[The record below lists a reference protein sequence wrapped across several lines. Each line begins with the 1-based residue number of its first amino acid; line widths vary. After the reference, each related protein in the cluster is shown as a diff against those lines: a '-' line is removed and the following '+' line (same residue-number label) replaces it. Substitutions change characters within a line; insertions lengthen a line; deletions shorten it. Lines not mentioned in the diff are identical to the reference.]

1 MSKKPDE
8 GVLLENLGKIA
19 YTLDKEYANRL
30 EQDYRCAPFEGINC
44 PPDKDSPLVSYSA
57 NIRGV
62 KIRRWVFD
70 KNEKIGDCFKNAMST
85 FADGDHTIALMV
97 TRTHEAT
104 SMDFIVKNVGQG
116 RNEDSGKN
124 QALLKAT
131 LQGNFPG
138 SEVEDI
144 ESSDTE
150 TKVGEI
156 IDKYNHISIL
166 MNSPSEY
173 SKDYITQ
180 GLDKLLDGVV
190 PESNEEGY
198 TVVFLA
204 ESISMASI
212 REILTGYEQ
221 LATAIHP
228 FLSYQFNEGTSEDST
243 QSESETLSNFSSV
256 SNTISKTHS
265 VNFGI
270 NAGTSNSS
278 AAGWL
283 TSLKNIFNAATSAIS
298 GGLSAGY
305 GYSWGTAKTETTG
318 ESQASTKGSSISFG
332 KTEGATYTYQSYT
345 VSNLLNRLEN
355 VMKGITESQA
365 TGLWKYATYI
375 LAEDSA
381 TCTSVAS
388 YLRGITQGKESHLE
402 SSAIQTWCYE
412 GGGSDGCEFS
422 KIKDYV
428 RHFCH
433 PIFVTEDGGG
443 QPIAVTPTNYV
454 ATDKL
459 SNVMIFPRKSMQGLP
474 VLEGVSFGRD
484 PHGIESITEDF
495 EIGFCYHMFTPSK
508 NRLVKL
514 SRDSLTSHTFVTG
527 STGSGK
533 SNTIYRLL
541 EGLGQ
546 KDVGLEQKDV
556 SFLVVEPAKGEYKE
570 VLGGL
575 PGVSVY
581 GTNPGLTPLLRIN
594 PFSFP
599 HGKEEPSK
607 NIHILE
613 HLDRL
618 IEIFN
623 VCWPMYAAMPAVLK
637 EAVEKSYEDCGWNLT
652 ESTNPYG
659 DNLYPTFADVT
670 RNIRTIIDSSEYD
683 AENKGAYKGAL
694 VTRLKSLTNGINGLI
709 FTTEE
714 ISAQE
719 LFDRKVIVDLSRV
732 GSTET
737 KSLIMGLLVLKLQ
750 EHRMTEGKINSP
762 LCHVTVLEEAHNLLK
777 RTSTEQSQDSG
788 NLLGKSVEMLANAIA
803 EMRTYGEGFIIADQS
818 PGLLDLSV
826 IRNTN
831 TKIIMRLPDQDD
843 RELVGR
849 AANLN
854 DDQITELARLPVGVA
869 AVYQNNWIE
878 PVLCQ
883 VERYENEKKFEYQR
897 QDGEEKSGAPEMQQ
911 RLELARLLCNAGDE
925 MQLKEQ
931 IENELKGSCF
941 NGSLHVA
948 IRQYMAQGKKPDY
961 DKLSFIVAQLLPEF
975 SKTLRNSAVRNPHD
989 IHIWRDDVQKH
1000 IEKELRECGFQI
1012 QEQTALRNSI
1022 LQCIL
1027 QNYVHAELNRP
1038 GLIGE
1043 LNPKQGKVGG

>member
-70 KNEKIGDCFKNAMST
+70 KDEKIGDCFKNAMST

-283 TSLKNIFNAATSAIS
+283 ASLKNIFNAATSAIS
-298 GGLSAGY
+298 GGLPAGY
-305 GYSWGTAKTETTG
+305 GYSWGTAKTDTTG

-381 TCTSVAS
+381 TCTSIAS

-412 GGGSDGCEFS
+412 GSDSCEFS

-433 PIFVTEDGGG
+433 PIFVTKDGGG
-443 QPIAVTPTNYV
+443 QPIAVTPTNYG

-546 KDVGLEQKDV
+546 KGVN
-556 SFLVVEPAKGEYKE
+556 FLVVEPAKGEYKE
-570 VLGGL
+570 VLG
-575 PGVSVY
+575 GVSVY

-637 EAVEKSYEDCGWNLT
+637 EAVEKSYQDCGWNLT

-659 DNLYPTFADVT
+659 DDLYPTFADVT

-750 EHRMTEGKINSP
+750 EHRMTEGHINSP
-762 LCHVTVLEEAHNLLK
+762 LRHVTVLEEAHNLLK
-777 RTSTEQSQDSG
+777 RTSMEQSQDSG

-883 VERYENEKKFEYQR
+883 VEKYTEKNEFTFPKKEASVCENTVAF
-897 QDGEEKSGAPEMQQ
+897 GQ
-911 RLELARLLCNAGDE
+911 RLEIARLLCEGTKLQSLEEAQELTKDLGLSSCAQVQAIRLLRNPSPSPRYTKLAPVMAELFPQAKSALAEIFEKTSETGEWTDTVDREIKSQSEGQDIDE
-925 MQLKEQ
+925 ELLRSIRQCIITQLLH
-931 IENELKGSCF
+931 NEL
-941 NGSLHVA
+941 
-948 IRQYMAQGKKPDY
+948 GKTE
-961 DKLSFIVAQLLPEF
+961 LLERW
-975 SKTLRNSAVRNPHD
+975 SK
-989 IHIWRDDVQKH
+989 
-1000 IEKELRECGFQI
+1000 E
-1012 QEQTALRNSI
+1012 
-1022 LQCIL
+1022 
-1027 QNYVHAELNRP
+1027 
-1038 GLIGE
+1038 
-1043 LNPKQGKVGG
+1043 GGRI

>member
-8 GVLLENLGKIA
+8 GILLENLGKIA
-19 YTLDKEYANRL
+19 YTLDKEYANHL
-30 EQDYRCAPFEGINC
+30 EQDYKCLSFN
-44 PPDKDSPLVSYSA
+44 KVNSLQNQNVTLVNYAS
-57 NIRGV
+57 NIRAV
-62 KIRRWVFD
+62 QVRRWVFD

-85 FADGDHTIALMV
+85 FADGDHTIAFVV
-97 TRTHEAT
+97 TRTHKAT
-104 SMDFIVKNVGQG
+104 SMYFIVKNVGDG
-116 RNEDSGKN
+116 RNEASGKN
-124 QALLKAT
+124 QSLLEAT
-131 LQGNFPG
+131 LRGNFPG
-138 SEVEDI
+138 SEVVSVDSINTED
-144 ESSDTE
+144 E
-150 TKVGEI
+150 VGSI
-156 IDKYNHISIL
+156 MDKYNHISIL

-173 SKDYITQ
+173 SEDYITQ
-180 GLDKLLDGVV
+180 GLDKLLDGIV

-270 NAGTSNSS
+270 NVGTSNSL

-283 TSLKNIFNAATSAIS
+283 ASLANIFNAATSAIS

-412 GGGSDGCEFS
+412 GEGSDGCEFS

-556 SFLVVEPAKGEYKE
+556 NFLVVEPAKGEYKE

-581 GTNPGLTPLLRIN
+581 GTNPQLTPLLRIN

-599 HGKEEPSK
+599 HGKEEPSR

-659 DNLYPTFADVT
+659 DDLYPIFADVT

-750 EHRMTEGKINSP
+750 EYRMTEGNINSS
-762 LCHVTVLEEAHNLLK
+762 LRHVTVLEEAHNLLK

-803 EMRTYGEGFIIADQS
+803 EMRTYGEGFIIADQA

-931 IENELKGSCF
+931 IENSKGSYL
-941 NGSLHVA
+941 NGSSYVA
-948 IRQYMAQGKKPDY
+948 AKQYIEQQDKPDY
-961 DKLSFIVAQLLPEF
+961 NKLSFIVSQLFPEF
-975 SKTLRNSAVRNPHD
+975 TKTLKNSAFRNPHD
-989 IHIWRDDVQKH
+989 IHIWRDDVQES
-1000 IEKELRECGFQI
+1000 IEKEMKECAFENEI
-1012 QEQTALRNSI
+1012 TLRNSI

-1027 QNYVHAELNRP
+1027 QNYVH
-1038 GLIGE
+1038 GE
-1043 LNPKQGKVGG
+1043 LNKPNLLEQLVR

>member
-1 MSKKPDE
+1 M
-8 GVLLENLGKIA
+8 
-19 YTLDKEYANRL
+19 
-30 EQDYRCAPFEGINC
+30 
-44 PPDKDSPLVSYSA
+44 
-57 NIRGV
+57 

-144 ESSDTE
+144 ESDTTE

-283 TSLKNIFNAATSAIS
+283 ASLKNIFNAATSAIS

-305 GYSWGTAKTETTG
+305 GYSWGTAKTDTTG

-355 VMKGITESQA
+355 VMKGISESQA

-412 GGGSDGCEFS
+412 GEGSDGCEFS

-546 KDVGLEQKDV
+546 KGVN
-556 SFLVVEPAKGEYKE
+556 FLVVEPAKGEYKE

-581 GTNPGLTPLLRIN
+581 GTNPCLTPLLRIN

-599 HGKEEPSK
+599 HGKEVPSK

-659 DNLYPTFADVT
+659 DDLYPTFADVT

-750 EHRMTEGKINSP
+750 EHRMTEGHINSP
-762 LCHVTVLEEAHNLLK
+762 LRHVTVLEEAHNLLK

-803 EMRTYGEGFIIADQS
+803 EMRTYGEGFIIADQA

-883 VERYENEKKFEYQR
+883 MERYENEKKVECI
-897 QDGEEKSGAPEMQQ
+897 PESTSSATTQA
-911 RLELARLLCNAGDE
+911 RLNLARLLCNPTDE
-925 MQLKEQ
+925 IKLKEL
-931 IENELKGSCF
+931 IENSKGSYL
-941 NGSLHVA
+941 NGSSYVA
-948 IRQYMAQGKKPDY
+948 AKQYIEQQDKPDY
-961 DKLSFIVAQLLPEF
+961 NKLSFIVSQLFPEF
-975 SKTLRNSAVRNPHD
+975 TKTLKNSAFRNPHD
-989 IHIWRDDVQKH
+989 IHIWRDDLQES
-1000 IEKELRECGFQI
+1000 IEKEMKECAFENEI
-1012 QEQTALRNSI
+1012 TLRNSI

-1027 QNYVHAELNRP
+1027 QNYVH
-1038 GLIGE
+1038 GE
-1043 LNPKQGKVGG
+1043 LNKPNLLEQLVR

>member
-283 TSLKNIFNAATSAIS
+283 ASLKNIFKAATSAIS

-412 GGGSDGCEFS
+412 GEGSDGCEFS

-575 PGVSVY
+575 PDVSVY

-599 HGKEEPSK
+599 HGKEEPSR

-750 EHRMTEGKINSP
+750 EHRMTEGKINAG
-762 LCHVTVLEEAHNLLK
+762 LRHVTVLEEAHNLLK
-777 RTSTEQSQDSG
+777 RTSTEQNQDSG
-788 NLLGKSVEMLANAIA
+788 NLLGKSVEMLANSIA
-803 EMRTYGEGFIIADQS
+803 EMRTYGEGFIIADQA

-883 VERYENEKKFEYQR
+883 MERYENEKKVECI
-897 QDGEEKSGAPEMQQ
+897 PESTSSATTQA
-911 RLELARLLCNAGDE
+911 RLNLASLLCNPTDE
-925 MQLKEQ
+925 IKLKEL
-931 IENELKGSCF
+931 IENSKGSYL
-941 NGSLHVA
+941 NGSSYVA
-948 IRQYMAQGKKPDY
+948 AKQYIEQQDKPDY
-961 DKLSFIVAQLLPEF
+961 NKLSFIVSQLFPEF
-975 SKTLRNSAVRNPHD
+975 TKTLKNSAFRNPHD
-989 IHIWRDDVQKH
+989 IHIWRDDLQES
-1000 IEKELRECGFQI
+1000 IEKEMKECAFENEI
-1012 QEQTALRNSI
+1012 TLRNSI

-1027 QNYVHAELNRP
+1027 QNYVH
-1038 GLIGE
+1038 GE
-1043 LNPKQGKVGG
+1043 LNKPNLLEQLVR

>member
-44 PPDKDSPLVSYSA
+44 PPDKESPLVSYSA

-270 NAGTSNSS
+270 NVGTSNSS

-283 TSLKNIFNAATSAIS
+283 ASLANIFNAATSAIS

-345 VSNLLNRLEN
+345 VNNILRRLEN
-355 VMKGITESQA
+355 VMKGISESQA

-402 SSAIQTWCYE
+402 SSAIQTWVYE
-412 GGGSDGCEFS
+412 GKDECDFS
-422 KIKDYV
+422 EIKSYV
-428 RHFCH
+428 KHFCH
-433 PIFVTEDGGG
+433 PIFAPKNREGAT
-443 QPIAVTPTNYV
+443 IFVTPTNYV

-581 GTNPGLTPLLRIN
+581 GTNPQLTPLLRIN

-659 DNLYPTFADVT
+659 DDLYPTFADVT

-750 EHRMTEGKINSP
+750 EHRMTEGNINSP
-762 LCHVTVLEEAHNLLK
+762 LRHVTVLEEAHNLLK

-803 EMRTYGEGFIIADQS
+803 EMRTYGEGFIIADQA

-883 VERYENEKKFEYQR
+883 VEKYTEKNEFTFPKKEASVCENTVAF
-897 QDGEEKSGAPEMQQ
+897 GQ
-911 RLELARLLCNAGDE
+911 RLEIARLLCEGTKLQSLEEAQELTKDLGLSSCAQVQAIRLLRKPSPSPRYTKLAPVMAELFPQAKSALAEIFEKTSETGEWTDTVDREIKSQSEGQDIDE
-925 MQLKEQ
+925 ELLRSIRQCIITQLLH
-931 IENELKGSCF
+931 NELGETE
-941 NGSLHVA
+941 
-948 IRQYMAQGKKPDY
+948 
-961 DKLSFIVAQLLPEF
+961 LLERW
-975 SKTLRNSAVRNPHD
+975 SK
-989 IHIWRDDVQKH
+989 
-1000 IEKELRECGFQI
+1000 E
-1012 QEQTALRNSI
+1012 
-1022 LQCIL
+1022 
-1027 QNYVHAELNRP
+1027 
-1038 GLIGE
+1038 
-1043 LNPKQGKVGG
+1043 GGRI

>member
-1 MSKKPDE
+1 M
-8 GVLLENLGKIA
+8 
-19 YTLDKEYANRL
+19 
-30 EQDYRCAPFEGINC
+30 
-44 PPDKDSPLVSYSA
+44 
-57 NIRGV
+57 
-62 KIRRWVFD
+62 
-70 KNEKIGDCFKNAMST
+70 
-85 FADGDHTIALMV
+85 
-97 TRTHEAT
+97 
-104 SMDFIVKNVGQG
+104 
-116 RNEDSGKN
+116 
-124 QALLKAT
+124 
-131 LQGNFPG
+131 
-138 SEVEDI
+138 
-144 ESSDTE
+144 
-150 TKVGEI
+150 
-156 IDKYNHISIL
+156 
-166 MNSPSEY
+166 
-173 SKDYITQ
+173 
-180 GLDKLLDGVV
+180 
-190 PESNEEGY
+190 
-198 TVVFLA
+198 
-204 ESISMASI
+204 
-212 REILTGYEQ
+212 
-221 LATAIHP
+221 
-228 FLSYQFNEGTSEDST
+228 
-243 QSESETLSNFSSV
+243 
-256 SNTISKTHS
+256 
-265 VNFGI
+265 
-270 NAGTSNSS
+270 
-278 AAGWL
+278 
-283 TSLKNIFNAATSAIS
+283 
-298 GGLSAGY
+298 
-305 GYSWGTAKTETTG
+305 
-318 ESQASTKGSSISFG
+318 
-332 KTEGATYTYQSYT
+332 
-345 VSNLLNRLEN
+345 
-355 VMKGITESQA
+355 
-365 TGLWKYATYI
+365 
-375 LAEDSA
+375 
-381 TCTSVAS
+381 
-388 YLRGITQGKESHLE
+388 RGITQGKESHLE

-412 GGGSDGCEFS
+412 GEGSDGCEFS

-474 VLEGVSFGRD
+474 VLEGVSFGRE

-541 EGLGQ
+541 EGLEHKG
-546 KDVGLEQKDV
+546 VN
-556 SFLVVEPAKGEYKE
+556 FLVVEPAKGEYKE

-581 GTNPGLTPLLRIN
+581 GTNPQLTPLLRIN

-599 HGKEEPSK
+599 HGKEEPSR

-637 EAVEKSYEDCGWNLT
+637 EAVEKSYEDCGWDLT

-659 DNLYPTFADVT
+659 DDLYPTFADVT

-709 FTTEE
+709 FTTKE

-750 EHRMTEGKINSP
+750 EHRMTEGHINSP
-762 LCHVTVLEEAHNLLK
+762 LRHVTVLEEAHNLLK

-803 EMRTYGEGFIIADQS
+803 EMRTYGEGFIIADQA

-883 VERYENEKKFEYQR
+883 VERYENEKKVECI
-897 QDGEEKSGAPEMQQ
+897 PESTSSATTQA
-911 RLELARLLCNAGDE
+911 RLNLASLLCNPTDE
-925 MQLKEQ
+925 IKLKEL
-931 IENELKGSCF
+931 IENSKGSYL
-941 NGSLHVA
+941 NGSSYVA
-948 IRQYMAQGKKPDY
+948 AKQYIEQQDKPDY
-961 DKLSFIVAQLLPEF
+961 NKLSFIVSQLFPEF
-975 SKTLRNSAVRNPHD
+975 TKTLKNSAFRNPHD
-989 IHIWRDDVQKH
+989 IHIWRDDLQES
-1000 IEKELRECGFQI
+1000 IEKEMKECAFENEI
-1012 QEQTALRNSI
+1012 TLRNSI

-1027 QNYVHAELNRP
+1027 QNYVH
-1038 GLIGE
+1038 GE
-1043 LNPKQGKVGG
+1043 LNKPNLLEQLVR

>member
-8 GVLLENLGKIA
+8 GILLENLGKIA
-19 YTLDKEYANRL
+19 YTLDKEYANHL
-30 EQDYRCAPFEGINC
+30 EQDYKCLSFNEVN
-44 PPDKDSPLVSYSA
+44 SLQNENENVTLVDYAS
-57 NIRGV
+57 NIRAV
-62 KIRRWVFD
+62 QVRRWVFD

-85 FADGDHTIALMV
+85 FADGDHTIAFVV
-97 TRTHEAT
+97 TRTHKAT
-104 SMDFIVKNVGQG
+104 SMYFIVKNVGDG
-116 RNEDSGKN
+116 KNEASGKN
-124 QALLKAT
+124 QSLLEAT
-131 LQGNFPG
+131 LRGNFPG
-138 SEVEDI
+138 SEVVSVDSINTED
-144 ESSDTE
+144 E
-150 TKVGEI
+150 VGSI
-156 IDKYNHISIL
+156 MDKYNHISIL

-173 SKDYITQ
+173 SEDYITQ
-180 GLDKLLDGVV
+180 GLDKLLDGIV
-190 PESNEEGY
+190 PKSDNEGY
-198 TVVFLA
+198 TIVFLA
-204 ESISMASI
+204 ESISMGSI

-270 NAGTSNSS
+270 NVGTSNSS

-283 TSLKNIFNAATSAIS
+283 ASLANIFNAATSVIS

-345 VSNLLNRLEN
+345 VNNILRRLEN
-355 VMKGITESQA
+355 VMKGISESQA

-402 SSAIQTWCYE
+402 SSAIQTWVYE
-412 GGGSDGCEFS
+412 GKDECDFS
-422 KIKDYV
+422 EIKSYV
-428 RHFCH
+428 KHFCH
-433 PIFVTEDGGG
+433 PIFVTKDGGG

-459 SNVMIFPRKSMQGLP
+459 SNVMIFPKKSMQGLP
-474 VLEGVSFGRD
+474 VLDGVAFGRD
-484 PHGIESITEDF
+484 PQGIGNITEDF
-495 EIGFCYHMFTPSK
+495 KLGFCYHMFTPSK

-514 SRDSLTSHTFVTG
+514 SRDSLASHTFVTG

-533 SNTIYRLL
+533 SNTIYQLL
-541 EGLGQ
+541 SELQ
-546 KDVGLEQKDV
+546 TQNVQ
-556 SFLVVEPAKGEYKE
+556 FLVVEPAKGEYKE
-570 VLGGL
+570 VLGDL
-575 PGVSVY
+575 PDVSVY
-581 GTNPGLTPLLRIN
+581 GTNPQLTPLLRIN

-599 HGKEEPSK
+599 HGNEEPSR

-618 IEIFN
+618 VELFN

-670 RNIRTIIDSSEYD
+670 RNIRVIIDSSEYD

-709 FTTEE
+709 FTTNE
-714 ISAQE
+714 IVGQD
-719 LFDRKVIVDLSRV
+719 LFDKNVIVDLSRV

-750 EHRMTEGKINSP
+750 EYRMTEGTEGKINAG
-762 LCHVTVLEEAHNLLK
+762 LRHVTVLEEAHNLLK
-777 RTSTEQSQDSG
+777 RTSTEQNQDSG
-788 NLLGKSVEMLANAIA
+788 NLLGKSVEMLANSIA
-803 EMRTYGEGFIIADQS
+803 EMRTYGEGFIIADQA

-883 VERYENEKKFEYQR
+883 MERYENEKKVECTLESTSSATTQ
-897 QDGEEKSGAPEMQQ
+897 E
-911 RLELARLLCNAGDE
+911 RLNLARLLCNPTDE
-925 MQLKEQ
+925 IKLKEL
-931 IENELKGSCF
+931 IENSKGSYL
-941 NGSLHVA
+941 NGSSYVA
-948 IRQYMAQGKKPDY
+948 AKQYIEQQDKPDY
-961 DKLSFIVAQLLPEF
+961 NKLSFIVSQLFPEF
-975 SKTLRNSAVRNPHD
+975 TKTLKNSAFRNPHD
-989 IHIWRDDVQKH
+989 IHIWRDDLQES
-1000 IEKELRECGFQI
+1000 IEKEMKECDFENEI
-1012 QEQTALRNSI
+1012 TLRNSI

-1027 QNYVHAELNRP
+1027 QNYVH
-1038 GLIGE
+1038 GE
-1043 LNPKQGKVGG
+1043 LNKPNLLEQLVR

>member
-70 KNEKIGDCFKNAMST
+70 KDEKIGDCFKNAMST

-283 TSLKNIFNAATSAIS
+283 ASLKNIFNAATSAIS

-412 GGGSDGCEFS
+412 GEGSDGCEFS

-575 PGVSVY
+575 PDVSVY
-581 GTNPGLTPLLRIN
+581 GTNPQLTPLLRIN

-750 EHRMTEGKINSP
+750 EHRMTEGRINSS
-762 LCHVTVLEEAHNLLK
+762 LRHVTVLEEAHNLLK

-883 VERYENEKKFEYQR
+883 VERYENEKKVECI
-897 QDGEEKSGAPEMQQ
+897 PESTSSATTQA
-911 RLELARLLCNAGDE
+911 RLNLASLLCNPTDE
-925 MQLKEQ
+925 IKLKEL
-931 IENELKGSCF
+931 IENSKGSYL
-941 NGSLHVA
+941 NGSSYVA
-948 IRQYMAQGKKPDY
+948 AKQYIEQQDKPDY
-961 DKLSFIVAQLLPEF
+961 NKLSFIVSQLFPEF
-975 SKTLRNSAVRNPHD
+975 TKTLKNSAFRNPHD
-989 IHIWRDDVQKH
+989 IHIWRDDLQES
-1000 IEKELRECGFQI
+1000 IEKEMKECAFENEI
-1012 QEQTALRNSI
+1012 TLRNSI

-1027 QNYVHAELNRP
+1027 QNYVH
-1038 GLIGE
+1038 GE
-1043 LNPKQGKVGG
+1043 LNKPNLLEQLVR

>member
-1 MSKKPDE
+1 
-8 GVLLENLGKIA
+8 
-19 YTLDKEYANRL
+19 
-30 EQDYRCAPFEGINC
+30 
-44 PPDKDSPLVSYSA
+44 
-57 NIRGV
+57 
-62 KIRRWVFD
+62 
-70 KNEKIGDCFKNAMST
+70 MST
-85 FADGDHTIALMV
+85 FADGDHTIAFVV
-97 TRTHEAT
+97 TRTHKAT
-104 SMDFIVKNVGQG
+104 SMYFIVKNVGDG
-116 RNEDSGKN
+116 RNEASGKN
-124 QALLKAT
+124 QSLLEAT
-131 LQGNFPG
+131 LRGNFPG
-138 SEVEDI
+138 SEVVSVDSINTED
-144 ESSDTE
+144 E
-150 TKVGEI
+150 VGSI
-156 IDKYNHISIL
+156 MDKYNHISIL

-173 SKDYITQ
+173 SEDYITQ

-190 PESNEEGY
+190 PESNKEGY

-270 NAGTSNSS
+270 NAGTSKSS
-278 AAGWL
+278 MTGWIAAFKNV
-283 TSLKNIFNAATSAIS
+283 LKPITSAIS

-355 VMKGITESQA
+355 VMKGISESQA

-412 GGGSDGCEFS
+412 GKDECDFS
-422 KIKDYV
+422 EIKSYV

-514 SRDSLTSHTFVTG
+514 SRDSLTSHTFITG

-533 SNTIYRLL
+533 SNTVYQLL

-546 KDVGLEQKDV
+546 KGVN
-556 SFLVVEPAKGEYKE
+556 FLVVEPAKGEYKE

-599 HGKEEPSK
+599 HGNGEPSK

-750 EHRMTEGKINSP
+750 EHRMTEGHINSP

-803 EMRTYGEGFIIADQS
+803 EMRTYGEGFIIADQA

-897 QDGEEKSGAPEMQQ
+897 QDGEDSGASEMQQ

-931 IENELKGSCF
+931 IENELKGSCL

-948 IRQYMAQGKKPDY
+948 VKQYMAQGKKPDY

-989 IHIWRDDVQKH
+989 IHIWRDDVQEH
-1000 IEKELRECGFQI
+1000 IEKELRECDFKT

-1027 QNYVHAELNRP
+1027 QNYVHTELNRP
-1038 GLIGE
+1038 GLIE
-1043 LNPKQGKVGG
+1043 QLLQDKVR

>member
-8 GVLLENLGKIA
+8 EVLLENLGKIA

-44 PPDKDSPLVSYSA
+44 PPDKESPLVSYSA

-144 ESSDTE
+144 ESDTTE

-283 TSLKNIFNAATSAIS
+283 ASLKNIFNAATSAIS

-305 GYSWGTAKTETTG
+305 GYSWGTAKTDTTG

-355 VMKGITESQA
+355 VMKGISESQA

-412 GGGSDGCEFS
+412 GEGSDGCEFS

-546 KDVGLEQKDV
+546 KGVN
-556 SFLVVEPAKGEYKE
+556 FLVVEPAKGEYKE

-581 GTNPGLTPLLRIN
+581 GTNPCLTPLLRIN

-599 HGKEEPSK
+599 HGKEVPSK

-659 DNLYPTFADVT
+659 DDLYPTFADVT

-750 EHRMTEGKINSP
+750 EHRMTEGHINSP
-762 LCHVTVLEEAHNLLK
+762 LRHVTVLEEAHNLLK

-803 EMRTYGEGFIIADQS
+803 EMRTYGEGFIIADQA

-883 VERYENEKKFEYQR
+883 MERYENEKKVECI
-897 QDGEEKSGAPEMQQ
+897 PESTSSATTQA
-911 RLELARLLCNAGDE
+911 RLNLARLLCNPTDE
-925 MQLKEQ
+925 IKLKEL
-931 IENELKGSCF
+931 IENSKGSYL
-941 NGSLHVA
+941 NGSSYVA
-948 IRQYMAQGKKPDY
+948 AKQYIEQQDKPDY
-961 DKLSFIVAQLLPEF
+961 NKLSFIVSQLFPEF
-975 SKTLRNSAVRNPHD
+975 TKTLKNSAFRNPHD
-989 IHIWRDDVQKH
+989 IHIWRDDLQES
-1000 IEKELRECGFQI
+1000 IEKEMKECAFENEI
-1012 QEQTALRNSI
+1012 TLRNSI

-1027 QNYVHAELNRP
+1027 QNYVH
-1038 GLIGE
+1038 GE
-1043 LNPKQGKVGG
+1043 LNKPNLLEQLVR

>member
-70 KNEKIGDCFKNAMST
+70 KDEKIGDCFKNAMST

-283 TSLKNIFNAATSAIS
+283 ASLKNIFNAATSAIS

-412 GGGSDGCEFS
+412 GSDSCEFS

-433 PIFVTEDGGG
+433 PIFVTKDGGG

-556 SFLVVEPAKGEYKE
+556 NFLVVEPAKGEYKE

-575 PGVSVY
+575 PDVSVY
-581 GTNPGLTPLLRIN
+581 GTNPQLTPLLRIN

-599 HGKEEPSK
+599 HGKEEPSR

-659 DNLYPTFADVT
+659 DDLYPTFADVT

-750 EHRMTEGKINSP
+750 EHRMTEGHINSS
-762 LCHVTVLEEAHNLLK
+762 LRHVTVLEEAHNLLK

-803 EMRTYGEGFIIADQS
+803 EMRTYGEGFIIADQA

-883 VERYENEKKFEYQR
+883 VERYENEKKVECI
-897 QDGEEKSGAPEMQQ
+897 PESTSSATTQA
-911 RLELARLLCNAGDE
+911 RLNLASLLCNPTDE
-925 MQLKEQ
+925 IKLKEL
-931 IENELKGSCF
+931 IENSKGSYL
-941 NGSLHVA
+941 NGSSYVA
-948 IRQYMAQGKKPDY
+948 AKQYIEQQDKPDY
-961 DKLSFIVAQLLPEF
+961 NKLSFIVSQLFPEF
-975 SKTLRNSAVRNPHD
+975 TKTLKNSAFRNPHD
-989 IHIWRDDVQKH
+989 IHIWRDDLQES
-1000 IEKELRECGFQI
+1000 IEKEMKECAFENEI
-1012 QEQTALRNSI
+1012 TLRNSI

-1027 QNYVHAELNRP
+1027 QNYVH
-1038 GLIGE
+1038 GE
-1043 LNPKQGKVGG
+1043 LNKPNLLEQLVR

>member
-19 YTLDKEYANRL
+19 YTLDKEYANSL
-30 EQDYRCAPFEGINC
+30 EQYYKCVPFKDMNC
-44 PPDKDSPLVSYSA
+44 PRNEDSPLVSYAA

-62 KIRRWVFD
+62 RIRRWVFD
-70 KNEKIGDCFKNAMST
+70 KDENIGDCFKNAMST

-104 SMDFIVKNVGQG
+104 SMDFIVKNVGPG
-116 RNEDSGKN
+116 RNEASRN
-124 QALLKAT
+124 NHALLKAT

-144 ESSDTE
+144 ESSA
-150 TKVGEI
+150 KVREI
-156 IDKYNHISIL
+156 IDKYEHISIL
-166 MNSPSEY
+166 MNTPSEY

-190 PESNEEGY
+190 PESDREGY
-198 TVVFLA
+198 TIVFLA
-204 ESISMASI
+204 ESISMTSI
-212 REILTGYEQ
+212 REILSGYEQ

-228 FLSYQFNEGTSEDST
+228 FLSYQFNEGSSEDST
-243 QSESETLSNFSSV
+243 QSEAETLSSFSSV

-270 NAGTSNSS
+270 TVAI
-278 AAGWL
+278 AII
-283 TSLKNIFNAATSAIS
+283 KVATSVIS
-298 GGLSAGY
+298 GGLPAGY
-305 GYSWGTAKTETTG
+305 GYSWGKAKTETTG

-365 TGLWKYATYI
+365 TGLWKYATYV
-375 LAEDSA
+375 LAHDRA

-402 SSAIQTWCYE
+402 SSAIQTWGYE
-412 GGGSDGCEFS
+412 RDDSCEFS
-422 KIKDYV
+422 KIQDYV

-433 PIFVTEDGGG
+433 PIFATKDGEG

-459 SNVMIFPRKSMQGLP
+459 SNVMIFPRKPMQGLP

-484 PHGIESITEDF
+484 PHGIEGIAEDF
-495 EIGFCYHMFTPSK
+495 KLGFCYHMFTPSK
-508 NRLVKL
+508 TRFVKL
-514 SRDSLTSHTFVTG
+514 SKDSLASHTFVTG

-533 SNTIYRLL
+533 SNTVYQLL
-541 EGLGQ
+541 SGLGRQ
-546 KDVGLEQKDV
+546 EVNY
-556 SFLVVEPAKGEYKE
+556 LVVEPAKGEYKE

-599 HGKEEPSK
+599 HGNEEPSR

-618 IEIFN
+618 VEIFN

-637 EAVEKSYEDCGWNLT
+637 EAVERSYEDCGWNLA
-652 ESTNPYG
+652 ESANPYG
-659 DNLYPTFADVT
+659 DGLYPTFADVT

-709 FTTEE
+709 FTTDE
-714 ISAQE
+714 IPATE
-719 LFDRKVIVDLSRV
+719 LFDGKVIVDLSRV
-732 GSTET
+732 GSAET

-750 EHRMTEGKINSP
+750 EHRMTEGHINSS
-762 LCHVTVLEEAHNLLK
+762 LRHVTVLEEAHNLLK
-777 RTSTEQSQDSG
+777 RTSTEQRQDSG

-803 EMRTYGEGFIIADQS
+803 EMRTYGEGFIIADQA

-854 DDQITELARLPVGVA
+854 DDQIAEFARLPVGVA

-878 PVLCQ
+878 PVLCR
-883 VERYENEKKFEYQR
+883 VERFEGGRRFEYKR
-897 QDGEEKSGAPEMQQ
+897 QDGEEKSGAPAMRR

-925 MQLKEQ
+925 MQLAEQ
-931 IENELKGSCF
+931 IESELKGMS
-941 NGSLHVA
+941 GSVHVA
-948 IRQYMAQGKKPDY
+948 IRQYLAQGKKPDY
-961 DKLSFIVAQLLPEF
+961 DKLSFIVSQLLPEF
-975 SKTLRNSAVRNPHD
+975 SKTLRNSAARNPHD
-989 IHIWRDDVQKH
+989 VHIWRDDLQRH
-1000 IEKELRECGFQI
+1000 IERELRECGFQI
-1012 QEQTALRNSI
+1012 QEQTALCSSI

-1027 QNYVHAELNRP
+1027 QNYVLAELNRP
-1038 GLIGE
+1038 SLIEE
-1043 LNPKQGKVGG
+1043 LDPRQVR

>member
-44 PPDKDSPLVSYSA
+44 PPDKESPLVSYSA

-270 NAGTSNSS
+270 NVGTSNSS

-283 TSLKNIFNAATSAIS
+283 ASLANIFNAATSAIS

-345 VSNLLNRLEN
+345 VNNILRRLEN
-355 VMKGITESQA
+355 VMKGISESQA

-402 SSAIQTWCYE
+402 SSAIQTWVYE
-412 GGGSDGCEFS
+412 GKDECDFS
-422 KIKDYV
+422 EIKSYV
-428 RHFCH
+428 KHFCH
-433 PIFVTEDGGG
+433 PIFAPKNREGAT
-443 QPIAVTPTNYV
+443 IFVTPTNYV

-556 SFLVVEPAKGEYKE
+556 NFLVVEPAKGEYKE

-581 GTNPGLTPLLRIN
+581 GTNPQLTPLLRIN

-599 HGKEEPSK
+599 HGKEEPSR

-750 EHRMTEGKINSP
+750 EHRMTEGNINSS
-762 LCHVTVLEEAHNLLK
+762 LRHVTVLEEAHNLLK

-788 NLLGKSVEMLANAIA
+788 NLLGKSVEMLANSIA

-883 VERYENEKKFEYQR
+883 VEKYTEKNEFTFPKKEASVC
-897 QDGEEKSGAPEMQQ
+897 EKTLTFGQ
-911 RLELARLLCNAGDE
+911 RLEIARLLCEGTKLQSLEKAQELTKDLGLSSCAQVQAIRLLRKPSPSPRYTKLAPVMAELFPQAKSALAEIFEKTSETGEWTDTVDREIKSQSEGQDIDE
-925 MQLKEQ
+925 ELLRSIRQCIITQLLH
-931 IENELKGSCF
+931 NELGETE
-941 NGSLHVA
+941 
-948 IRQYMAQGKKPDY
+948 
-961 DKLSFIVAQLLPEF
+961 LLERW
-975 SKTLRNSAVRNPHD
+975 SK
-989 IHIWRDDVQKH
+989 
-1000 IEKELRECGFQI
+1000 E
-1012 QEQTALRNSI
+1012 
-1022 LQCIL
+1022 
-1027 QNYVHAELNRP
+1027 
-1038 GLIGE
+1038 
-1043 LNPKQGKVGG
+1043 GGRI

>member
-8 GVLLENLGKIA
+8 EVLLENLGKIA

-44 PPDKDSPLVSYSA
+44 PPDKESPLVSYSA

-190 PESNEEGY
+190 PESNKEGY

-270 NAGTSNSS
+270 NAGINRGSS
-278 AAGWL
+278 KTKSPGWL
-283 TSLKNIFNAATSAIS
+283 FNVFRTIWNVASKTISESTSL
-298 GGLSAGY
+298 GLSAGY
-305 GYSWGTAKTETTG
+305 GYSWGTAKTDTTG

-412 GGGSDGCEFS
+412 GEGSDGCEFS

-546 KDVGLEQKDV
+546 KGVGLKQKDV
-556 SFLVVEPAKGEYKE
+556 NFLVVEPAKGEYKE

-575 PGVSVY
+575 PDVSVY
-581 GTNPGLTPLLRIN
+581 GTNPQLTPLLRIN

-599 HGKEEPSK
+599 HGTEKPSK

-659 DNLYPTFADVT
+659 DDLYPTFADVT

-750 EHRMTEGKINSP
+750 EHRMTTEGHINSP
-762 LCHVTVLEEAHNLLK
+762 LNHVTVLEEAHNLLK

-803 EMRTYGEGFIIADQS
+803 EMRTYGEGFIIADQA

-883 VERYENEKKFEYQR
+883 VEKYTEKNEFTFTKREASVC
-897 QDGEEKSGAPEMQQ
+897 EKTLTFGQ
-911 RLELARLLCNAGDE
+911 RLEIARLLCEGTKLQSLEEAQELTKDLVVSPSTKIQIIRFLLDPPSSPRYTRLAPLVSDLFPNVKQA
-925 MQLKEQ
+925 LKNTFEKTPECEEWTDAVDSEIQ
-931 IENELKGSCF
+931 WILGEIEIKLLRDIRQCIVTQFLHNELGKTELLEEWSLKG
-941 NGSLHVA
+941 V
-948 IRQYMAQGKKPDY
+948 K
-961 DKLSFIVAQLLPEF
+961 
-975 SKTLRNSAVRNPHD
+975 
-989 IHIWRDDVQKH
+989 
-1000 IEKELRECGFQI
+1000 
-1012 QEQTALRNSI
+1012 
-1022 LQCIL
+1022 
-1027 QNYVHAELNRP
+1027 
-1038 GLIGE
+1038 
-1043 LNPKQGKVGG
+1043 

>member
-44 PPDKDSPLVSYSA
+44 PPDKESPLVSYSA

-85 FADGDHTIALMV
+85 FADGDHTIALVV

-144 ESSDTE
+144 ESDTTE

-190 PESNEEGY
+190 PESNEERY

-355 VMKGITESQA
+355 VMKGISESQA

-412 GGGSDGCEFS
+412 GSDGCEFS

-474 VLEGVSFGRD
+474 VLEGVSFGRE

-541 EGLGQ
+541 EGLEHKG
-546 KDVGLEQKDV
+546 VN
-556 SFLVVEPAKGEYKE
+556 FLVVEPAKGEYKE

-581 GTNPGLTPLLRIN
+581 GTNPQLTPLLRIN

-599 HGKEEPSK
+599 HGKEEPSR

-637 EAVEKSYEDCGWNLT
+637 EAVEKSYEDCGWDLT

-659 DNLYPTFADVT
+659 DDLYPTFADVT

-709 FTTEE
+709 FTTKE

-750 EHRMTEGKINSP
+750 EHRMTEGHINSP
-762 LCHVTVLEEAHNLLK
+762 LRHVTVLEEAHNLLK

-803 EMRTYGEGFIIADQS
+803 EMRTYGEGFIIADQA

-883 VERYENEKKFEYQR
+883 VERYENEKKVECI
-897 QDGEEKSGAPEMQQ
+897 PESTSSATTQA
-911 RLELARLLCNAGDE
+911 RLNLASLLCNPTDE
-925 MQLKEQ
+925 IKLKEL
-931 IENELKGSCF
+931 IENSKGSYL
-941 NGSLHVA
+941 NGSSYVA
-948 IRQYMAQGKKPDY
+948 AKQYIEQQDKPDY
-961 DKLSFIVAQLLPEF
+961 NKLSFIVSQLFPEF
-975 SKTLRNSAVRNPHD
+975 TKTLKNSAFRNPHD
-989 IHIWRDDVQKH
+989 IHIWRDDLQES
-1000 IEKELRECGFQI
+1000 IEKEMKECAFENEI
-1012 QEQTALRNSI
+1012 TLRNSI

-1027 QNYVHAELNRP
+1027 QNYVH
-1038 GLIGE
+1038 GE
-1043 LNPKQGKVGG
+1043 LNKPNLLEQLVR

>member
-70 KNEKIGDCFKNAMST
+70 KDEKIGDCFKNAMST

-144 ESSDTE
+144 KSDTTE

-270 NAGTSNSS
+270 NAGISRGSS
-278 AAGWL
+278 ETKSPGWL
-283 TSLKNIFNAATSAIS
+283 FNVFRTIWNVAAKTIFESTSL
-298 GGLSAGY
+298 GLSAGY

-412 GGGSDGCEFS
+412 GEDDCEFS
-422 KIKDYV
+422 KIKNYV

-433 PIFVTEDGGG
+433 PIFVTKDGEG

-514 SRDSLTSHTFVTG
+514 SKDSLTSHTFVTG

-533 SNTIYRLL
+533 SNTVYQLL
-541 EGLGQ
+541 EELRQ
-546 KDVGLEQKDV
+546 KGVK
-556 SFLVVEPAKGEYKE
+556 FLVVEPAKGEYKE

-575 PGVSVY
+575 PDVSVY
-581 GTNPGLTPLLRIN
+581 GTNPQLTPLLRIN

-599 HGKEEPSK
+599 HGNGEPSR

-618 IEIFN
+618 VELFN

-709 FTTEE
+709 FTTNEL
-714 ISAQE
+714 SAQE
-719 LFDRKVIVDLSRV
+719 LFDRNVIVDLSRV
-732 GSTET
+732 GSAET

-750 EHRMTEGKINSP
+750 EHRMTTKGLINSP

-788 NLLGKSVEMLANAIA
+788 NLLGKSVEMLANSIA
-803 EMRTYGEGFIIADQS
+803 EMRTYGEGFIIADQA

-883 VERYENEKKFEYQR
+883 VEKYGDKKKFEYQR
-897 QDGEEKSGAPEMQQ
+897 QDDEDSGAPGMQR

-925 MQLKEQ
+925 KQLREP
-931 IENELKGSCF
+931 IENELKGSCL
-941 NGSLHVA
+941 NGSVYVA
-948 IRQYMAQGKKPDY
+948 VKQYMAHWKKTDY
-961 DKLSFIVAQLLPEF
+961 DKLSLVVSQLLPEF
-975 SKTLRNSAVRNPHD
+975 SKTVRNAALRNPHD
-989 IHIWRDDVQKH
+989 IHIWRDDVQEH
-1000 IEKELRECGFQI
+1000 IEKELRECDFQT

-1027 QNYVHAELNRP
+1027 QNYVLAELNSP
-1038 GLIGE
+1038 SLLKE
-1043 LNPKQGKVGG
+1043 LNPRQAR

>member
-70 KNEKIGDCFKNAMST
+70 KDEKIGDCFKNAMST

-190 PESNEEGY
+190 PESKKEGY

-305 GYSWGTAKTETTG
+305 GYSWGTTKTETTG

-381 TCTSVAS
+381 TCTSIAS

-412 GGGSDGCEFS
+412 GSDSCEFS

-433 PIFVTEDGGG
+433 PIFVTKDGGG

-556 SFLVVEPAKGEYKE
+556 NFLVVEPAKGEYKE

-581 GTNPGLTPLLRIN
+581 GTNPCLTPLLRIN

-599 HGKEEPSK
+599 HGKEEPSR

-659 DNLYPTFADVT
+659 DDLYPTFADVT

-683 AENKGAYKGAL
+683 AENKGTYKGAL

-750 EHRMTEGKINSP
+750 EHRMTEGRINSP
-762 LCHVTVLEEAHNLLK
+762 LRHVTVLEEAHNLLK

-883 VERYENEKKFEYQR
+883 VEKYTEKNEFTLPKKEVSVCENTVAF
-897 QDGEEKSGAPEMQQ
+897 GQ
-911 RLELARLLCNAGDE
+911 RLEIARLLCEGTKLQSLEEAQELTKDLGLSSCAQVQAIRLLRNPSPSPRYTKLAPVMAELFPQAKSALAEIFEKTSETGEWTDTVDREIKSQSEGQDIDE
-925 MQLKEQ
+925 ELLRSIRQCIITQLLH
-931 IENELKGSCF
+931 NEL
-941 NGSLHVA
+941 
-948 IRQYMAQGKKPDY
+948 GKTE
-961 DKLSFIVAQLLPEF
+961 LLERW
-975 SKTLRNSAVRNPHD
+975 SK
-989 IHIWRDDVQKH
+989 
-1000 IEKELRECGFQI
+1000 E
-1012 QEQTALRNSI
+1012 
-1022 LQCIL
+1022 
-1027 QNYVHAELNRP
+1027 
-1038 GLIGE
+1038 
-1043 LNPKQGKVGG
+1043 GGRI

>member
-30 EQDYRCAPFEGINC
+30 EQDYRCLPFDKVNSLQDGEGT
-44 PPDKDSPLVSYSA
+44 LVDYAS
-57 NIRGV
+57 NIRAV
-62 KIRRWVFD
+62 QVRRWVFD
-70 KNEKIGDCFKNAMST
+70 KDEKIGDCFKNAMST

-270 NAGTSNSS
+270 NVGTSNSS

-283 TSLKNIFNAATSAIS
+283 ASLANIFNAATSAIS

-345 VSNLLNRLEN
+345 VNNILRRLEN
-355 VMKGITESQA
+355 VMKGISESQA

-402 SSAIQTWCYE
+402 SSAIQTWVYE
-412 GGGSDGCEFS
+412 GKDECDFS
-422 KIKDYV
+422 EIKSYV
-428 RHFCH
+428 KHFCH
-433 PIFVTEDGGG
+433 PIFAPKNREGAT
-443 QPIAVTPTNYV
+443 IFVTPTNYV

-581 GTNPGLTPLLRIN
+581 GTNPQLTPLLRIN

-659 DNLYPTFADVT
+659 DDLYPTFADVT

-750 EHRMTEGKINSP
+750 EHRMTEGNINSP
-762 LCHVTVLEEAHNLLK
+762 LRHVTVLEEAHNLLK

-803 EMRTYGEGFIIADQS
+803 EMRTYGEGFIIADQA

-883 VERYENEKKFEYQR
+883 VEKYTEKNEFTFPKKEASVCENTVAF
-897 QDGEEKSGAPEMQQ
+897 GQ
-911 RLELARLLCNAGDE
+911 RLEIARLLCEGTKLQSLEEAQELTKDLGLSSCAQVQAIRLLRKPSPSPRYTKLAPVMAELFPQAKSALAEIFEKTSETGEWTDTVDREIKSQSEGQDIDE
-925 MQLKEQ
+925 ELLRSIRQCIITQLLH
-931 IENELKGSCF
+931 NELGETE
-941 NGSLHVA
+941 
-948 IRQYMAQGKKPDY
+948 
-961 DKLSFIVAQLLPEF
+961 LLERW
-975 SKTLRNSAVRNPHD
+975 SK
-989 IHIWRDDVQKH
+989 
-1000 IEKELRECGFQI
+1000 E
-1012 QEQTALRNSI
+1012 
-1022 LQCIL
+1022 
-1027 QNYVHAELNRP
+1027 
-1038 GLIGE
+1038 
-1043 LNPKQGKVGG
+1043 GGRI

>member
-8 GVLLENLGKIA
+8 NVLLENLGKIA

-30 EQDYRCAPFEGINC
+30 EADYKCIPFENVNLTEEN
-44 PPDKDSPLVSYSA
+44 SLHVSYSA

-85 FADGDHTIALMV
+85 FADGDHTIALVV
-97 TRTHEAT
+97 TRTHETT
-104 SMDFIVKNVGQG
+104 SMDFIVKNVGSG
-116 RNEDSGKN
+116 RNEESGKN

-144 ESSDTE
+144 DSSNIE
-150 TKVGEI
+150 TGVAAVMK
-156 IDKYNHISIL
+156 KHRYISIL

-173 SKDYITQ
+173 SEDYITQ
-180 GLDKLLDGVV
+180 GLDKLLDGIV
-190 PESNEEGY
+190 PESEDKGY

-212 REILTGYEQ
+212 REILSGYEQ

-228 FLSYQFNEGTSEDST
+228 FLSYQFNEGTSETST
-243 QSESETLSNFSSV
+243 QSESETLSSFSSV

-265 VNFGI
+265 VNFGV
-270 NAGTSNSS
+270 NARTLNASV
-278 AAGWL
+278 AGLL
-283 TSLKNIFNAATSAIS
+283 TAPIKNFLPSIS
-298 GGLSAGY
+298 DRLSAGY
-305 GYSWGTAKTETTG
+305 GYSWSTSKTVTTG
-318 ESQASTKGSSISFG
+318 ESQASTNGTSISFG

-345 VSNLLNRLEN
+345 VSNLLKRLED
-355 VMKGITESQA
+355 VMKVITESQA
-365 TGLWKYATYI
+365 IGLWKYATYI
-375 LAEDSA
+375 LADESA
-381 TCTSVAS
+381 TCVNVAS

-402 SSAIQTWCYE
+402 SSAIQTWGYE
-412 GGGSDGCEFS
+412 GNDSCEFS
-422 KIKDYV
+422 KIKEYV

-433 PIFVTEDGGG
+433 PIFVTKYGEE
-443 QPIAVTPTNYV
+443 QPIAVTSTNYV

-474 VLEGVSFGRD
+474 VLEGVSFGRN

-495 EIGFCYHMFTPSK
+495 ELGFCYHMFTPSK
-508 NRLVKL
+508 NRHVKL
-514 SRDSLTSHTFVTG
+514 SKDSLASHTFVTG

-533 SNTIYRLL
+533 SNTVYQLL
-541 EGLGQ
+541 NKLSCQGAKQ
-546 KDVGLEQKDV
+546 DAK
-556 SFLVVEPAKGEYKE
+556 FLVVEPAKGEYKE
-570 VLGGL
+570 VLGDL
-575 PGVSVY
+575 LDAVY
-581 GTNPGLTPLLRIN
+581 GTNPQLTPLLRIN

-599 HGKEEPSK
+599 HDNKKEPAR

-618 IEIFN
+618 VELFN

-637 EAVEKSYEDCGWNLT
+637 EAVEKSYQDCGWNLT

-659 DNLYPTFADVT
+659 DGLYPTFADVA

-694 VTRLKSLTNGINGLI
+694 VTRLNSLTNGINGLI
-709 FTTEE
+709 FTTKE
-714 ISAQE
+714 IPAEE
-719 LFDRKVIVDLSRV
+719 LFDSNVIVDLSRV
-732 GSTET
+732 GSAET

-750 EHRMTEGKINSP
+750 EYRMTEGHINSS

-777 RTSTEQSQDSG
+777 RTSTDQSQDSG
-788 NLLGKSVEMLANAIA
+788 NLLGKSVEMLANSIA
-803 EMRTYGEGFIIADQS
+803 EMRTYGEGFIIADQA

-831 TKIIMRLPDQDD
+831 TKIIMRLPDQED

-869 AVYQNNWIE
+869 AVYQNEWIE
-878 PVLCQ
+878 PVLCK
-883 VERYENEKKFEYQR
+883 VERYEEKKKFERHR
-897 QDGEEKSGAPEMQQ
+897 QDDEESGAPGMQQ
-911 RLELARLLCNAGDE
+911 RLELARLLCNAVDE
-925 MQLKEQ
+925 NQLWEP
-931 IENELKGSCF
+931 IENGLKAACLSGSVY
-941 NGSLHVA
+941 VA
-948 IRQYMAQGKKPDY
+948 VKHYMAQQKKPDY
-961 DKLSFIVAQLLPEF
+961 DKLSFIVSQLLPEF
-975 SKTLRNSAVRNPHD
+975 SRTVRNSALRNPHA
-989 IHIWRDDVQKH
+989 IHIWRDDVQEH
-1000 IEKELRECGFQI
+1000 IEKELRECDFQM
-1012 QEQTALRNSI
+1012 QEKTLRNNI

-1027 QNYVHAELNRP
+1027 QDYVLAELNRP
-1038 GLIGE
+1038 SLLKE
-1043 LNPKQGKVGG
+1043 LSPRQAREVSDG

>member
-70 KNEKIGDCFKNAMST
+70 KDEKIGDCFKNAMST

-144 ESSDTE
+144 KSSDTE

-190 PESNEEGY
+190 PESNKEGY

-270 NAGTSNSS
+270 NAGINRGSS
-278 AAGWL
+278 ETKSPGWL
-283 TSLKNIFNAATSAIS
+283 FNVFRTIWNVTSKTIFESTSL
-298 GGLSAGY
+298 GLSAGY

-355 VMKGITESQA
+355 VMKGISESQA

-412 GGGSDGCEFS
+412 GKDECDFS
-422 KIKDYV
+422 EIKSYV

-514 SRDSLTSHTFVTG
+514 SRDSLTSHTFITG

-533 SNTIYRLL
+533 SNTVYQLL

-546 KDVGLEQKDV
+546 KGVN
-556 SFLVVEPAKGEYKE
+556 FLVVEPAKGEYKE

-575 PGVSVY
+575 PDVSVY
-581 GTNPGLTPLLRIN
+581 GTNPQLTPLLRIN

-599 HGKEEPSK
+599 HGNGEPSR

-719 LFDRKVIVDLSRV
+719 LFDHKVIVDLSRV

-750 EHRMTEGKINSP
+750 EHRMTEGHINSP
-762 LCHVTVLEEAHNLLK
+762 LRHVTVLEEAHNLLK

-803 EMRTYGEGFIIADQS
+803 EMRTYGEGFIIADQA

-931 IENELKGSCF
+931 IENELKGSCL
-941 NGSLHVA
+941 NGSVYVA
-948 IRQYMAQGKKPDY
+948 IKQYMAQGKKPDY

-975 SKTLRNSAVRNPHD
+975 SKTLRNSAARNPHD
-989 IHIWRDDVQKH
+989 IHIWRDDVQEH
-1000 IEKELRECGFQI
+1000 IEKELRECDFQT

-1027 QNYVHAELNRP
+1027 QNYVHTELNRP
-1038 GLIGE
+1038 GLIE
-1043 LNPKQGKVGG
+1043 QLLQDKVR

>member
-8 GVLLENLGKIA
+8 GILLENLGKIA
-19 YTLDKEYANRL
+19 YTLDKEYANHL
-30 EQDYRCAPFEGINC
+30 EQDYKCLSFN
-44 PPDKDSPLVSYSA
+44 KVNSLQNQNVTLVDYAS
-57 NIRGV
+57 NIRAV
-62 KIRRWVFD
+62 QVRRWVFD

-85 FADGDHTIALMV
+85 FADGDHTIAFVV
-97 TRTHEAT
+97 TRTHKAT
-104 SMDFIVKNVGQG
+104 SMYFIVKNVGDG
-116 RNEDSGKN
+116 RNEASGKN
-124 QALLKAT
+124 QSLLEAT
-131 LQGNFPG
+131 LRGNFPG
-138 SEVEDI
+138 SEVVSVDSINTED
-144 ESSDTE
+144 E
-150 TKVGEI
+150 VGSI
-156 IDKYNHISIL
+156 MDKYNHISIL

-173 SKDYITQ
+173 SEDYITQ

-190 PESNEEGY
+190 PESNKEGY

-270 NAGTSNSS
+270 NAGTSKSS
-278 AAGWL
+278 MTGWIAAFKNV
-283 TSLKNIFNAATSAIS
+283 LKPITSAIS

-355 VMKGITESQA
+355 VMKGISESQA

-412 GGGSDGCEFS
+412 GGGSDSCEFS

-514 SRDSLTSHTFVTG
+514 SKDSLTSHTFITG

-546 KDVGLEQKDV
+546 KGVN
-556 SFLVVEPAKGEYKE
+556 FLVVEPAKGEYKE

-581 GTNPGLTPLLRIN
+581 GTNPQLTPLLRIN

-599 HGKEEPSK
+599 HGNGEPSR

-618 IEIFN
+618 VELFN

-709 FTTEE
+709 FTTNELP
-714 ISAQE
+714 AQE
-719 LFDRKVIVDLSRV
+719 LFDHNVIVDLSRV
-732 GSTET
+732 GSAET

-750 EHRMTEGKINSP
+750 EHRMTEGHINSP
-762 LCHVTVLEEAHNLLK
+762 LHHVTVLEEAHNLLK

-803 EMRTYGEGFIIADQS
+803 EMRTYGEGFIIADQA

-883 VERYENEKKFEYQR
+883 VERYENEKKFEYHR

-931 IENELKGSCF
+931 IENELKGSCL
-941 NGSLHVA
+941 NGSVYVA
-948 IRQYMAQGKKPDY
+948 IKQYMAQGKKPDY

-989 IHIWRDDVQKH
+989 IHIWRDDVQEH

-1027 QNYVHAELNRP
+1027 QNYVHTELNRP
-1038 GLIGE
+1038 GLIE
-1043 LNPKQGKVGG
+1043 QLLQDKVR

>member
-8 GVLLENLGKIA
+8 GILLENLGKIA
-19 YTLDKEYANRL
+19 YTLDKEYANHL
-30 EQDYRCAPFEGINC
+30 EQDYKCLSFN
-44 PPDKDSPLVSYSA
+44 KVNSLQNQNVTLVDYAS
-57 NIRGV
+57 NIRAV
-62 KIRRWVFD
+62 QVRRWVFD

-85 FADGDHTIALMV
+85 FADGDHTIAFVV
-97 TRTHEAT
+97 TRTHKAT
-104 SMDFIVKNVGQG
+104 SMYFIVKNVGDG
-116 RNEDSGKN
+116 RNEASGKN
-124 QALLKAT
+124 QSLLEAT
-131 LQGNFPG
+131 LRGNFPG
-138 SEVEDI
+138 SEVVSVDSINTED
-144 ESSDTE
+144 E
-150 TKVGEI
+150 VGSI
-156 IDKYNHISIL
+156 MDKYNHISIL

-283 TSLKNIFNAATSAIS
+283 ASLANIFKAATSAIS

-355 VMKGITESQA
+355 VMKGISESQA

-412 GGGSDGCEFS
+412 GGGSDSCEFS

-514 SRDSLTSHTFVTG
+514 SRDSLTSHTFITG

-533 SNTIYRLL
+533 SNTVYRLL

-546 KDVGLEQKDV
+546 KGVN
-556 SFLVVEPAKGEYKE
+556 FLVVEPAKGEYKE

-581 GTNPGLTPLLRIN
+581 GTNPGLMPLLRIN

-599 HGKEEPSK
+599 HGNGEPSR

-637 EAVEKSYEDCGWNLT
+637 EAVEKSYEGCGWNLT

-750 EHRMTEGKINSP
+750 EHRMTEGHINSP
-762 LCHVTVLEEAHNLLK
+762 LRHVTVLEEAHNLLK

-803 EMRTYGEGFIIADQS
+803 EMRTYGEGFIIADQA

-911 RLELARLLCNAGDE
+911 RLELARLLCNAGDTN
-925 MQLKEQ
+925 QLREP
-931 IENELKGSCF
+931 IENGLKGSCL

-961 DKLSFIVAQLLPEF
+961 DKLSFIVSQLLPEF
-975 SKTLRNSAVRNPHD
+975 SKTLRNSAASNPHD
-989 IHIWRDDVQKH
+989 IHIWRDDVQEH
-1000 IEKELRECGFQI
+1000 IEKELRECDFQT

-1027 QNYVHAELNRP
+1027 QNYVHTELNRP
-1038 GLIGE
+1038 GLIE
-1043 LNPKQGKVGG
+1043 QLLQDKVR

>member
-1 MSKKPDE
+1 M
-8 GVLLENLGKIA
+8 
-19 YTLDKEYANRL
+19 
-30 EQDYRCAPFEGINC
+30 
-44 PPDKDSPLVSYSA
+44 
-57 NIRGV
+57 
-62 KIRRWVFD
+62 
-70 KNEKIGDCFKNAMST
+70 
-85 FADGDHTIALMV
+85 
-97 TRTHEAT
+97 
-104 SMDFIVKNVGQG
+104 
-116 RNEDSGKN
+116 
-124 QALLKAT
+124 
-131 LQGNFPG
+131 
-138 SEVEDI
+138 
-144 ESSDTE
+144 
-150 TKVGEI
+150 
-156 IDKYNHISIL
+156 
-166 MNSPSEY
+166 
-173 SKDYITQ
+173 
-180 GLDKLLDGVV
+180 
-190 PESNEEGY
+190 
-198 TVVFLA
+198 
-204 ESISMASI
+204 
-212 REILTGYEQ
+212 
-221 LATAIHP
+221 
-228 FLSYQFNEGTSEDST
+228 
-243 QSESETLSNFSSV
+243 
-256 SNTISKTHS
+256 
-265 VNFGI
+265 
-270 NAGTSNSS
+270 
-278 AAGWL
+278 
-283 TSLKNIFNAATSAIS
+283 
-298 GGLSAGY
+298 
-305 GYSWGTAKTETTG
+305 
-318 ESQASTKGSSISFG
+318 
-332 KTEGATYTYQSYT
+332 
-345 VSNLLNRLEN
+345 
-355 VMKGITESQA
+355 
-365 TGLWKYATYI
+365 WKYATYI

-412 GGGSDGCEFS
+412 GKDECDFS
-422 KIKDYV
+422 EIKSYV

-514 SRDSLTSHTFVTG
+514 SRDSLTSHTFITG

-533 SNTIYRLL
+533 SNTVYRLL

-546 KDVGLEQKDV
+546 KGVN
-556 SFLVVEPAKGEYKE
+556 FLVVEPAKGEYKE

-599 HGKEEPSK
+599 HGNGEPSR

-750 EHRMTEGKINSP
+750 EHRMTEGHINSP

-803 EMRTYGEGFIIADQS
+803 EMRTYGEGFIIADQA

-897 QDGEEKSGAPEMQQ
+897 QDDEDSGAPEMQQ

-931 IENELKGSCF
+931 IENELKGSCL
-941 NGSLHVA
+941 NGSVYVA
-948 IRQYMAQGKKPDY
+948 IKQYMAQGKKPDY

-989 IHIWRDDVQKH
+989 IHIWRDDVQEH
-1000 IEKELRECGFQI
+1000 IEKELRECGFQT

-1027 QNYVHAELNRP
+1027 QNYVHTELNRP
-1038 GLIGE
+1038 GLIE
-1043 LNPKQGKVGG
+1043 QLLQDKVR

>member
-190 PESNEEGY
+190 PESNKEGY
-198 TVVFLA
+198 TIVFLA

-270 NAGTSNSS
+270 NVGTSNSS

-283 TSLKNIFNAATSAIS
+283 ASLANIFNAATSVTS

-305 GYSWGTAKTETTG
+305 GYSWGTAKTDTTG

-345 VSNLLNRLEN
+345 VNNILRRLEN
-355 VMKGITESQA
+355 VMKGISESQA

-402 SSAIQTWCYE
+402 SSAIQTWVYE
-412 GGGSDGCEFS
+412 GKDECDFS
-422 KIKDYV
+422 EIKSYV
-428 RHFCH
+428 KHFCH
-433 PIFVTEDGGG
+433 PIFAPKNREGAT
-443 QPIAVTPTNYV
+443 IFVTPTNYV

-459 SNVMIFPRKSMQGLP
+459 SNVMIFPKKSMQGLP
-474 VLEGVSFGRD
+474 VLDGVAFGRD
-484 PHGIESITEDF
+484 PQGIGNITEDF
-495 EIGFCYHMFTPSK
+495 KLGFCYHMFTPSQT
-508 NRLVKL
+508 RFVQL
-514 SRDSLTSHTFVTG
+514 SKDSLASHTFVTG

-533 SNTIYRLL
+533 SNTIYQLL
-541 EGLGQ
+541 SGLQ
-546 KDVGLEQKDV
+546 TQNVQTQNV
-556 SFLVVEPAKGEYKE
+556 QFLVVEPAKGEYKE

-581 GTNPGLTPLLRIN
+581 GTNPQLTPLLRIN

-599 HGKEEPSK
+599 HGNGEPSR

-618 IEIFN
+618 VELFN

-670 RNIRTIIDSSEYD
+670 RNIRVIIDSSEYD

-750 EHRMTEGKINSP
+750 EHRMTEGRINSS
-762 LCHVTVLEEAHNLLK
+762 LRHVTVLEEAHNLLK

-803 EMRTYGEGFIIADQS
+803 EMRTYGEGFIIADQA

-883 VERYENEKKFEYQR
+883 MERYENEKKFEYQR

-931 IENELKGSCF
+931 IENELKGSCL

-975 SKTLRNSAVRNPHD
+975 SKTLRNSAARNPHD
-989 IHIWRDDVQKH
+989 IHIWRDDLQES
-1000 IEKELRECGFQI
+1000 IEKEMKECAFENEI
-1012 QEQTALRNSI
+1012 TLRNSI

-1027 QNYVHAELNRP
+1027 QNYVH
-1038 GLIGE
+1038 GE
-1043 LNPKQGKVGG
+1043 LNKPNLLEQLVR

>member
-44 PPDKDSPLVSYSA
+44 PPDKESPLVSYSA

-85 FADGDHTIALMV
+85 FADGDHTIALVV

-144 ESSDTE
+144 ESDTTE

-190 PESNEEGY
+190 PESNEERY

-355 VMKGITESQA
+355 VMKGISESQA

-412 GGGSDGCEFS
+412 GSDGCEFS

-474 VLEGVSFGRD
+474 VLEGVSFGRE

-533 SNTIYRLL
+533 SNAIYRLL
-541 EGLGQ
+541 EGLEHKG
-546 KDVGLEQKDV
+546 VN
-556 SFLVVEPAKGEYKE
+556 FLVVEPAKGEYKE

-581 GTNPGLTPLLRIN
+581 GTNPQLTPLLRIN

-599 HGKEEPSK
+599 HGKEEPSR

-637 EAVEKSYEDCGWNLT
+637 EAVEKSYEDCGWDLT

-659 DNLYPTFADVT
+659 DDLYPTFADVT

-709 FTTEE
+709 FTTKE

-750 EHRMTEGKINSP
+750 EHRMTEGHINSP
-762 LCHVTVLEEAHNLLK
+762 LRHVTVLEEAHNLLK

-803 EMRTYGEGFIIADQS
+803 EMRTYGEGFIIADQA

-883 VERYENEKKFEYQR
+883 VERYENEKKVECI
-897 QDGEEKSGAPEMQQ
+897 PESTSSATTQA
-911 RLELARLLCNAGDE
+911 RLNLASLLCNPTDE
-925 MQLKEQ
+925 IKLKEL
-931 IENELKGSCF
+931 IENSKGSYL
-941 NGSLHVA
+941 NGSSYVA
-948 IRQYMAQGKKPDY
+948 AKQYIEQQDKPDY
-961 DKLSFIVAQLLPEF
+961 NKLSFIVSQLFPEF
-975 SKTLRNSAVRNPHD
+975 TKTLKNSAFRNPHD
-989 IHIWRDDVQKH
+989 IHIWRDDLQES
-1000 IEKELRECGFQI
+1000 IEKEMKECAFENEI
-1012 QEQTALRNSI
+1012 TLRNSI

-1027 QNYVHAELNRP
+1027 QNYVH
-1038 GLIGE
+1038 GE
-1043 LNPKQGKVGG
+1043 LNKPNLLEQLVR

>member
-1 MSKKPDE
+1 M
-8 GVLLENLGKIA
+8 
-19 YTLDKEYANRL
+19 
-30 EQDYRCAPFEGINC
+30 
-44 PPDKDSPLVSYSA
+44 
-57 NIRGV
+57 
-62 KIRRWVFD
+62 
-70 KNEKIGDCFKNAMST
+70 
-85 FADGDHTIALMV
+85 
-97 TRTHEAT
+97 
-104 SMDFIVKNVGQG
+104 
-116 RNEDSGKN
+116 
-124 QALLKAT
+124 
-131 LQGNFPG
+131 
-138 SEVEDI
+138 
-144 ESSDTE
+144 
-150 TKVGEI
+150 
-156 IDKYNHISIL
+156 DKYNHISIL

-173 SKDYITQ
+173 SEDYITQ
-180 GLDKLLDGVV
+180 GLDKLLDGIV
-190 PESNEEGY
+190 PESNKEGY

-270 NAGTSNSS
+270 NVGTSNSS

-283 TSLKNIFNAATSAIS
+283 ASLANIFNAATSAIS

-345 VSNLLNRLEN
+345 VNNILRRLEN
-355 VMKGITESQA
+355 VMKGISESQA

-402 SSAIQTWCYE
+402 SSAIQTWVYE
-412 GGGSDGCEFS
+412 GKDECDFS
-422 KIKDYV
+422 EIKSYV
-428 RHFCH
+428 KHFCH
-433 PIFVTEDGGG
+433 PIFAPKNREGAT
-443 QPIAVTPTNYV
+443 IFVTPTNYV

-541 EGLGQ
+541 ERLGQ

-581 GTNPGLTPLLRIN
+581 GTNPQLTPLLRIN

-750 EHRMTEGKINSP
+750 EHRMTEGNINSP
-762 LCHVTVLEEAHNLLK
+762 LRHVTVLEEAHNLLK

-803 EMRTYGEGFIIADQS
+803 EMRTYGEGFIIADQA

-883 VERYENEKKFEYQR
+883 VEKYTEKNEFTFPKKEASVCENTVAF
-897 QDGEEKSGAPEMQQ
+897 GQ
-911 RLELARLLCNAGDE
+911 RLEIARLLCEGTKLQSLEEAQELTKDLGLSSCAQVQAIRLLRKPSPSPRYTKLAPVMAELFPQAKSALAEIFEKTSETGEWTDTVDREIKSQSEGQDIDE
-925 MQLKEQ
+925 ELLRSIRQCIITQLLH
-931 IENELKGSCF
+931 NELGETE
-941 NGSLHVA
+941 
-948 IRQYMAQGKKPDY
+948 
-961 DKLSFIVAQLLPEF
+961 LLERW
-975 SKTLRNSAVRNPHD
+975 SK
-989 IHIWRDDVQKH
+989 
-1000 IEKELRECGFQI
+1000 E
-1012 QEQTALRNSI
+1012 
-1022 LQCIL
+1022 
-1027 QNYVHAELNRP
+1027 
-1038 GLIGE
+1038 
-1043 LNPKQGKVGG
+1043 GGRI